1 MDLIFKIFTEEF
13 PDDSMVRTW
22 WSHYCDPGFTPWSR
36 NGDPTSCAMWPK
48 RKRKKKIF
56 QD

>member
-36 NGDPTSCAMWPK
+36 N
-48 RKRKKKIF
+48 
-56 QD
+56 